1 MVHPVELPDYS
12 EVVALLD
19 AAGAEATPAE
29 LHGVVVG
36 LICGGVEQRVNCLLD
51 YLYPSGERNAGNEPL
66 SRLLAGLDRGC
77 GDELQSRQLA
87 FRLLLPDDDSGEN
100 LRVEALAQWCEGF
113 LHGLGRGQLAAD
125 KPLPDDVRELL
136 NDFAEI
142 TRADPGSGCDEE
154 EVDTALTEIV
164 EYVRVGVQTIYEGMD
179 SGRLDMSPGRLH

>member
-1 MVHPVELPDYS
+1 MELPDYS
-12 EVVALLD
+12 EIVALLQN
-19 AAGAEATPAE
+19 AGAEASPAE

-36 LICGGVEQRVNCLLD
+36 LVCGGVENRLHCLLD
-51 YLYPSGERNAGNEPL
+51 YLYPSGERNAGDDRLHN
-66 SRLLAGLDRGC
+66 LLAGLDRDAGRDLES
-77 GDELQSRQLA
+77 GQLA
-87 FRLLLPDDDSGEN
+87 FRLLLPDDDWDEY

-142 TRADPGSGCDEE
+142 TRADPDSAGDEDE
-154 EVDTALTEIV
+154 ADAALTEIV

-179 SGRLDMSPGRLH
+179 SGRLGLSPGRLH